1 MKLTKTKLKQIIK
14 EELNKVLNEFGVMPV
29 AAPRVGDYRDDPA
42 MVEELLNKLI
52 DDISMKARHWGA
64 PVSLKIADE
73 QEDPSGIT
81 VDFKYSINPDAAG
94 EIHSETTEKFDE
106 LVLVSTEKDIEEL
119 RETAVQA
126 INTYIPEDEDWD

>member
-14 EELNKVLNEFGVMPV
+14 EELNKVLNEIGEKP
-29 AAPRVGDYRDDPA
+29 
-42 MVEELLNKLI
+42 VEELLYDLI
-52 DDISMKARHWGA
+52 DEIDVEAERWGA
-64 PVSLKIADE
+64 PVSLKKAVE

-94 EIHSETTEKFDE
+94 EIHPETTMEFDE
-106 LVLVSTEKDIEEL
+106 LVLVRTEEDVEEL

-126 INTYIPEDEDWD
+126 INTYIPEDKDWD

>member
-14 EELNKVLNEFGVMPV
+14 EELGKVLNEIGVMPV
-29 AAPRVGDYRDDPA
+29 AAPRAGDYRDDPA

-52 DDISMKARHWGA
+52 DDINVKAQTWGA
-64 PVSLKIADE
+64 PVSLEITDE
-73 QEDPSGIT
+73 QKDPNGTT
-81 VDFKYSINPDAAG
+81 VHFKYSINPDAAG
-94 EIHSETTEKFDE
+94 EIHPETTMEFDE
-106 LVLVSTEKDIEEL
+106 LVLVRTESDVHEL